1 MTQRHQHGQLKR
13 VDRGTRN
20 AAAGVARSS
29 EAWMWAKRHP
39 RVWFQTFG
47 CQMNKLDAEL
57 LRGDLL
63 ANGFIPAT
71 DINSAD
77 AIFFMT
83 CSVRQHAEDRV
94 YSRLGSLK
102 QLKKRR
108 PEVIVGVLGC
118 MAQKDRYAIIR
129 RVPHVDLV
137 CGTRDMFRL
146 RELIGQ
152 TIATGRPIVAGDGEA
167 PPQFHRHLVYR
178 QEPRHHAY
186 VSIMRG
192 CDNYCAY
199 CIVPYVRGR
208 EASRKPGDI
217 IEECRHLVDDG
228 CKEITLLGQNVNSYG
243 RGLKPAITFP
253 ELLGR
258 IDGINGLSRLRFVT
272 SHPKDATR
280 ELFAAMDSLE
290 TVCEHIHLP
299 PQSGSDR
306 ILKAMNRHYT
316 SEHYR
321 ELVAMARGLVNGLEV
336 TADFIVGFPGETD
349 GDFECTAQ
357 LMRDVKFINSFI
369 FKYSPRPGTAA
380 AKLPDD
386 VTPEVKAE
394 RNHLLLELQSE
405 ISTAKNAAMVG
416 QTVEML
422 VEGTSKRD
430 ATRLTGRTRGNHI
443 VVFPANGLDLTGELV
458 RVKIVSATAL
468 TLFGRVV

>member
-1 MTQRHQHGQLKR
+1 MTQ
-13 VDRGTRN
+13 
-20 AAAGVARSS
+20 
-29 EAWMWAKRHP
+29 RHP

-63 ANGFIPAT
+63 TNGFIPAT

-77 AIFFMT
+77 AILFVT

-94 YSRLGSLK
+94 YSRLGALK

-108 PEVIVGVLGC
+108 PEVIIGVLGC
-118 MAQKDRYAIIR
+118 MAQKDRDAIIR

-146 RELIGQ
+146 RELIEE
-152 TIATGRPIVAGDGEA
+152 TIATGRPIVAGDGETL
-167 PPQFHRHLVYR
+167 PGFHRHPAYR
-178 QEPRHHAY
+178 PMRHHAY

-208 EASRKPGDI
+208 EASRAPGDVVD
-217 IEECRHLVDDG
+217 ECSRLVDDG
-228 CKEITLLGQNVNSYG
+228 CREITLLGQNVNSYG
-243 RGLKPAITFP
+243 RGLDPAVTFP

-258 IDGINGLSRLRFVT
+258 LNDINGPIRLRFIT

-280 ELFAAMDSLE
+280 ELFAAMGSLK

-316 SEHYR
+316 SAHYR

-336 TADFIVGFPGETD
+336 TADLIVGFPGETD

-380 AKLPDD
+380 AELPDD
-386 VTPEVKAE
+386 VAPEVKAA

-405 ISTAKNAAMVG
+405 ISAAGNAAMIG
-416 QTVEML
+416 QTVEIL
-422 VEGTSKRD
+422 VEGPSKRD

-443 VVFPANGLDLTGELV
+443 VVFPANGRHQAGELV
-458 RVKIVSATAL
+458 GVKIVSATAL
-468 TLFGRVV
+468 TLFGQAV